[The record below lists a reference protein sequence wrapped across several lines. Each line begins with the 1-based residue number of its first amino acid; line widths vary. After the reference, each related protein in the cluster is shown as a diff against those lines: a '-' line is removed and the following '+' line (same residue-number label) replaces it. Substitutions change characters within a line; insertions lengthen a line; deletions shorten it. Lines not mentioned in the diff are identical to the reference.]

1 MIATRFHSFRRRYTR
16 CLWVAL
22 LGLTVFSPARA
33 ATDDFGKPVIHGEL
47 MIFAVDHSNPQY
59 NRNLDASFIETTFK
73 LGTRLSL
80 GEHLSANL
88 RGAFGSVWGQSR
100 DLTFVQDETDALL
113 DIWNL
118 EGTGLFGGHFGF
130 TLGRQEFGFGD
141 GFLVWDG
148 VSDKATVW
156 TAGMRSMPGVRV
168 NFQQGPLDLTL
179 FSARTDKPILVLDGY
194 LGEHHGKSR
203 LHGAHLAINDTPAGN
218 WEIAAFVRDDDSEIE
233 ADTIALSVRGEYTA
247 KRLPALSLEG
257 ELVKEAGTVKL
268 LHGLPSS
275 GTQDRDAWGGHLDAK
290 WKFTAPL
297 HPYLKIS
304 RITMSG
310 DDPTTRDYE
319 GYDPMLFGWVDWGT
333 WFVGSISSWEV
344 FSTNERVSLFELGL
358 RPSATTHLRLQFY
371 DISLDREWS
380 PGAGRNWSREINTIL
395 DWTPPGP
402 LIYGLA
408 VNYAQPQ
415 SAAKA
420 FMGDDQSR
428 LELMAWLIWNF

>member
-1 MIATRFHSFRRRYTR
+1 MFFVEYHLRQ
-16 CLWVAL
+16 CLCAAL
-22 LGLTVFSPARA
+22 LVLIASTPLSAVSAESP
-33 ATDDFGKPVIHGEL
+33 IHGEL
-47 MIFAVDHSNPQY
+47 MIFAVDHSHPQY

-73 LGTRLSL
+73 LGTQLSL

-118 EGTGLFGGHFGF
+118 EGKGLLGGSFGF
-130 TLGRQEFGFGD
+130 TVGRQEFGFGD

-203 LHGAHLAINDTPAGN
+203 IHGIHLAIDATTAGN
-218 WEIAAFVRDDDSEIE
+218 WEVAAFLRDDDSEIQ
-233 ADTIALSVRGEYTA
+233 ADTLALSVRGEYNA
-247 KRLPALSLEG
+247 KLFPALTLTG
-257 ELVKEAGTVKL
+257 ELVKESGTVRL
-268 LHGLPSS
+268 LHGLPSAS
-275 GTQDRDAWGGHLDAK
+275 TQDRDAWGGHLDAR
-290 WKFTAPL
+290 WQFSAPL
-297 HPYLKIS
+297 QPHLKIS
-304 RITMSG
+304 RIVMSG
-310 DDPTTRDYE
+310 DDPNTRDYE

-344 FSTNERVSLFELGL
+344 FSTNERVSLIELGL
-358 RPSATTHLRLQFY
+358 QPSTTTRLRIQFY
-371 DISLDREWS
+371 DINLDREWS
-380 PGAGRNWSREINTIL
+380 PGAGRNWSREINTIF

-402 LIYGLA
+402 RIYGLA

-415 SAAKA
+415 SAARA
-420 FMGDDQSR
+420 FVGDDQSR
-428 LELMAWLIWNF
+428 LELMVWVIWHF

>member
-1 MIATRFHSFRRRYTR
+1 MFSTECHLRQYLCA
-16 CLWVAL
+16 AL
-22 LGLTVFSPARA
+22 LALTTIAQVSTASTDSPL
-33 ATDDFGKPVIHGEL
+33 HGEL
-47 MIFAVDHSNPQY
+47 MIFAVDHSHPQY
-59 NRNLDASFIETTFK
+59 NRNLDARFIETTFK
-73 LGTRLSL
+73 LGTQLSL

-118 EGTGLFGGHFGF
+118 EGKGLFGGSFGF
-130 TLGRQEFGFGD
+130 TVGRQEFGFGD

-156 TAGMRSMPGVRV
+156 TASMRSMPGVRV
-168 NFQQGPLDLTL
+168 NFQQGPLNLTL

-194 LGEHHGKSR
+194 LGEHHGNSR
-203 LHGAHLAINDTPAGN
+203 LHGIHLAFDGTTVGN
-218 WEIAAFVRDDDSEIE
+218 WEVAAFLRDDESEIQ
-233 ADTIALSVRGEYTA
+233 ADTLALSVRGEYTA
-247 KRLPALSLEG
+247 IQFPALSLSG
-257 ELVKEAGTVKL
+257 ELVKEAGTVRL

-275 GTQDRDAWGGHLDAK
+275 STQDRDAWGGHLDAK
-290 WKFTAPL
+290 WQFSAPL
-297 HPYLKIS
+297 QPHLKIS
-304 RITMSG
+304 RIVMSG
-310 DDPTTRDYE
+310 DDPNTRDYE

-358 RPSATTHLRLQFY
+358 RPSTTTQLRIQFY
-371 DISLDREWS
+371 DINLDREWS

-408 VNYAQPQ
+408 ANYAQPQ

-420 FMGDDQSR
+420 FVGDDQSR
-428 LELMAWLIWNF
+428 LELMVWVIWSF